1 MTALGRGRYCSILG
15 PFNDIFQDLCIMQ
28 RGMINCFVSDEL
40 GVMLWWVDVVYFY
53 IDHLF
58 HPLRRVIEESP
69 EIS

>member
-1 MTALGRGRYCSILG
+1 MTFF
-15 PFNDIFQDLCIMQ
+15 PDLCIIL
-28 RGMINCFVSDEL
+28 REMINCFVSDEL
-40 GVMLWWVDVVYFY
+40 GMMLWWVDVVYFY